1 MVCTDL
7 KGLKIRRYDDLSY
20 TNSEW
25 CVKVAGNQS
34 RLRFLAKAGVNRLK
48 VAPLASG
55 LSP

>member
-7 KGLKIRRYDDLSY
+7 EEQVNLIKVIKILQ
-20 TNSEW
+20 SEW

-34 RLRFLAKAGVNRLK
+34 RLRFLAKAGVNRLG

>member
-7 KGLKIRRYDDLSY
+7 EEQVNLIKGYQNIYK
-20 TNSEW
+20 SEW

-34 RLRFLAKAGVNRLK
+34 RLRFLAKAGVNRLG